1 MLAGTVWAELR
12 ETLLRLRVE
21 NPEVLLS
28 YPNPVGDPDRQPPY
42 VIALEADALTVA
54 EELHRRF
61 GAAIELRL
69 GALPFPLKP
78 DESPLRPMLY
88 DPIQLDHQIPGLRFK
103 LATPLVVNS
112 GSTVEHAV
120 VIANDGV
127 KDVTLHSGKQIRTR
141 VVSLADGKHVGGLTG
156 AHHLVGANFH
166 IRSGHSLRVPLLV
179 GTASYRSDL
188 GYNLPPGQ
196 WGVTA
201 DLRFGDGR
209 SPSVLMPVLP
219 ITIALATE
227 N

>member
-1 MLAGTVWAELR
+1 M
-12 ETLLRLRVE
+12 LLRLRVE
-21 NPEVLLS
+21 NPDVLLS

-42 VIALEADALTVA
+42 VIALTADALTVA
-54 EELHRRF
+54 EEMHRHF
-61 GAAIELRL
+61 GDAIQLRL

-78 DESPLRPMLY
+78 DESRLRPFLRE
-88 DPIQLDHQIPGLRFK
+88 PIQLDHQIPGLRFK
-103 LATPLVVNS
+103 LASPIIVTS

-120 VIANDGV
+120 IIANDGLS
-127 KDVTLHSGKQIRTR
+127 DLTLHSGKQIRTR
-141 VVSLADGKHVGGLTG
+141 VVSLADGTHVGGLTG
-156 AHHLVGANFH
+156 AYHLVGATFR
-166 IRSGHSLRVPLLV
+166 IGSGHSLHVPMLV

-219 ITIALATE
+219 ITVA
-227 N
+227 